1 MKYLLMTAL
10 LLTPL
15 DVLHA
20 ADRTFDSPDIVIY
33 GATPAGIAAALNA
46 AEGDRSVWLVEPTGR
61 IGGMMTHGLSHSDFH
76 SFEALNGPFLQF
88 SQRVLKHYQATY
100 GEDSAQVKDSWRGTH
115 GEPSVNLLIFQQ
127 MLAER
132 PIDYGPHE
140 PPSGRG

>member
-76 SFEALNGPFLQF
+76 SFE
-88 SQRVLKHYQATY
+88 
-100 GEDSAQVKDSWRGTH
+100 SAQRAVSAVQSASPEALPGHLW
-115 GEPSVNLLIFQQ
+115 
-127 MLAER
+127 
-132 PIDYGPHE
+132 
-140 PPSGRG
+140 